1 MRLQTLML
9 PLLALVM
16 LLVPA
21 TGQANPAASKVFL
34 NGVPTP
40 VFFNDGDS
48 FRVLAGP
55 LYGTNARLAGF
66 NTLESYGP
74 THEWGSWHQKELY
87 VISKMATLNA
97 RRGVWHCTSDLR
109 KDTYGRILWDCPD
122 LARDQIRK
130 GLAHALSINQ
140 DPANA
145 EYLQIQQD
153 AMSRKVGMWAKGT
166 PDFVVTSLHS
176 AAEAQE
182 GNKPHYNRVVSTKD
196 GHSLRWE
203 HREVYNECDKVC
215 VMEYAV
221 KPDQVSSVA
230 AALKQ
235 DATAGAAV
243 KSLTDEQLNALVTL
257 FARYDKVDGLP
268 DYDAFLKVQSFL
280 RAQRASGAI
289 SSDKVGEVTCMTYI
303 DFTRRF
309 GGAKAACLK

>member
-1 MRLQTLML
+1 MRLKTLVL
-9 PLLALVM
+9 PLLTLAT

-21 TGQANPAASKVFL
+21 LGQANPAASKVFL

-74 THEWGSWHQKELY
+74 THEWGGWHQKELY
-87 VISKMATLNA
+87 VISKQATLNA

-122 LARDQIRK
+122 LARDQLRK

-145 EYLQIQQD
+145 EYLTIQKD
-153 AMSRKVGMWAKGT
+153 AMSKKVGMWAKGT

-176 AAEAQE
+176 ATEAQE
-182 GNKPHYNRVVSTKD
+182 KNKPHYNRLVSTRD

-203 HREVYNECDKVC
+203 HSDVYNECDKVC
-215 VMEYAV
+215 VVEYAV
-221 KPDQVSSVA
+221 KPEEVA
-230 AALKQ
+230 KVIAALQQ
-235 DATAGAAV
+235 DSVVGAAI
-243 KSLTDEQLNALVTL
+243 KSLSQAQLNDVVTL
-257 FARYDKVDGLP
+257 FARYDKVDGVS
-268 DYDAFLKVQSFL
+268 DYDAFLKVQRFL
-280 RAQRASGAI
+280 RAQRASGVL
-289 SSDKVGEVTCMTYI
+289 SSEKVGEVTCMTYI